1 MKYLFFDVECSNCFD
16 GIGKVCEFG
25 YVLCDENLNVIK
37 SDDLP
42 MSPGKGSGNRFYL
55 KGRNHEKDIELAYE
69 DEYYYEQPEFPHFFK
84 QIKKLMEDPDT
95 ICFAYSMDNDIAHLY
110 NACARYKLEPLNYE
124 CYDVQ
129 QLVAAYLEKKGQ
141 MSLHNACKEIVG
153 PNSVV
158 KLHEHL
164 SRDDAMMEKLIFEA
178 ICVLTK
184 KKANELLKESSFAG
198 TNSIEYID
206 KINKRGKKKLEAKAS
221 KTHYYSMVALDEEL
235 NSKENKGRRYNVSDK
250 LKKDNNKMAK
260 IVELVKSKNGLF
272 SGRINQS
279 DFFIVTDE
287 KNKQEIL
294 DSLKYPFDGEII
306 TFDEFI
312 KQ

>member
-184 KKANELLKESSFAG
+184 KKANELLEESSFAKA
-198 TNSIEYID
+198 NSIEYID

>member
-1 MKYLFFDVECSNCFD
+1 MKYLFFDVECSNSFD

-158 KLHEHL
+158 QLHEHL